1 MIDSD
6 EGKMVPLLLFFFFLI
21 KRMEKITSVVLFNL
35 NRIICVYIY
44 RNCRVGLVD
53 LFIFL
58 RYFFLTLLREKE
70 IFKIL

>member
-6 EGKMVPLLLFFFFLI
+6 EGKMVLLLLLFFFLI